1 MSSMLPKR
9 VISNTFLSNFPIQ
22 FNKIIIAMNRRV
34 KTITGRIWSYPS
46 IYFETKSTPIFKSLI
61 PNIMAIKK
69 AAKETISRI
78 KPFLKPEYAPIPK
91 KTNMTIS
98 MTFKLLYDKSDLT
111 NPEIVLPSALPANAF
126 VAAPIT
132 LPMS

>member
-1 MSSMLPKR
+1 
-9 VISNTFLSNFPIQ
+9 
-22 FNKIIIAMNRRV
+22 MNRRV